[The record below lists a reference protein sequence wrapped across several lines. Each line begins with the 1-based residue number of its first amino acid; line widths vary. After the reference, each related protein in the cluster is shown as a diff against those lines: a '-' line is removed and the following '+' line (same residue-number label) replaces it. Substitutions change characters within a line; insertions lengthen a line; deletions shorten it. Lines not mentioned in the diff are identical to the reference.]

1 MACRFLIAQLPDWD
15 WGWSLFSPGVQTQW
29 LHYCALHYCAI
40 HFRFYFQRQPNQSVK
55 TNYLIYSNFG
65 LFLTHFLLLLSATST
80 ASAPLWLLRLDNIT
94 RLSKSA
100 DYFPN
105 SRVAR
110 TVQDVPRGQSR
121 TTRRARPCLPWIMAW
136 NTPCWIL
143 LLPVLHCNALYSIIL
158 HCTEICSTAMPYNTS
173 LHCSVAP
180 RSAL

>member
-1 MACRFLIAQLPDWD
+1 MRDLGWQCRTAQYTIVHHAALYNTLLCTVKHCTILYSVVHNAVQCSAQYITVQCTMACRFLIAQLPDWD

-65 LFLTHFLLLLSATST
+65 LFLRHFLLLLSATST
-80 ASAPLWLLRLDNIT
+80 ASAPLRLLRLDNIT

-110 TVQDVPRGQSR
+110 IV
-121 TTRRARPCLPWIMAW
+121 
-136 NTPCWIL
+136 
-143 LLPVLHCNALYSIIL
+143 
-158 HCTEICSTAMPYNTS
+158 
-173 LHCSVAP
+173 
-180 RSAL
+180 